1 MGLDWVLDS
10 DCLSDLD
17 LDLDLD
23 CLEEE
28 EEEGGLGDLVRFV
41 LIEGISI

>member
-1 MGLDWVLDS
+1 MGLDSVLDS

-23 CLEEE
+23 CLERGEE
-28 EEEGGLGDLVRFV
+28 
-41 LIEGISI
+41 

>member
-1 MGLDWVLDS
+1 M
-10 DCLSDLD
+10 D

-28 EEEGGLGDLVRFV
+28 EEGGLGVFLVRFV